1 MAFTTTTTTLVMI
14 MTTLVIWSMIQART
28 AALKLLQAATG
39 VGLHHRPEQ

>member
-1 MAFTTTTTTLVMI
+1 MTFTTTTLVMI
-14 MTTLVIWSMIQART
+14 MATLVIWSIIQART